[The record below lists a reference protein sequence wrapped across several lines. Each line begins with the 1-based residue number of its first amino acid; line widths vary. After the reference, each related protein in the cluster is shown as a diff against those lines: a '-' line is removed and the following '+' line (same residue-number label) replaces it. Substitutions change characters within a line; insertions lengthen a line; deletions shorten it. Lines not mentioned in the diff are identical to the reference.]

1 MVEET
6 QEYGRPRRPN
16 PETVSYLNGLPLDES
31 LAAQQVR
38 DYVAHFQKRETTN
51 AHEEPEYPP
60 LLTATHAALSSIQKE
75 LASLAC
81 EETPSLQVETLL
93 RISCRFSVMAKRA
106 VLCSMATYWPFLCT
120 HRFGSHV
127 AQTALRC
134 VVANCEFNLDEFD
147 DEGKEIAEDSYGSL
161 FSNEDDTSLACLML
175 QTLEELKP
183 YASELAVH
191 VCGTHVLR
199 SAICILS
206 GVEFVDAFAP
216 NRNDEQSEWDV
227 GGLAAARRGKLKDKK
242 KKKKKKQPSGADG
255 DSHSRQEVTT
265 VKAMSMIPDLQSD
278 KFDEDGKV
286 LMQDLINV
294 ICLCDGNNRSD
305 DGKVPPPGE
314 LQQRSCH
321 PSAGPL
327 LIQIIRVLSYL
338 DEQSRQSL
346 EKSKSNDIESAAD
359 RRLVILPREPQYDQG
374 SNAELIVHK
383 LLCWDLSISHNESD
397 TGESAN
403 TQPYAG
409 DVIYGLSGEP
419 RGSVLLETILRC
431 CPDSFHNELCQ
442 TGGFYVEETLREY
455 AFHSVSN
462 FVVQAV
468 LNTVRKKTQAAKL
481 IKCLCVM
488 IEDGSILNFKGGD
501 GDSPGNNKR
510 MGIIWRGLEMCVL
523 KSSSQDQE
531 QIIHAMMR
539 GYGSISSGCAD
550 NEVDDEVGGRKK
562 RSRAKGLS
570 AQECIPMLLGLKP
583 AGTSVEEDSGYGY
596 RLILDASGA
605 RALHHIFNFSERLRL
620 EWVKG
625 FMRVYGQEDLVKI
638 ANDGLGSRW

>member
-106 VLCSMATYWPFLCT
+106 VLYSMATYWPFLCT

-583 AGTSVEEDSGYGY
+583 AGTSVEEDSGCGY

>member
-1 MVEET
+1 MVEEA

-38 DYVAHFQKRETTN
+38 DYVAHFQKQETTN
-51 AHEEPEYPP
+51 ADEEPEYPP

-106 VLCSMATYWPFLCT
+106 VLYSMATYWPFLCT

-161 FSNEDDTSLACLML
+161 FSNEDDTSLTCLML

-359 RRLVILPREPQYDQG
+359 RRLVILPREPQYDPG
-374 SNAELIVHK
+374 SDAELIVHK
-383 LLCWDLSISHNESD
+383 LLCWDPSISHNESD

-468 LNTVRKKTQAAKL
+468 LNTVRKKSQAAKL
-481 IKCLCVM
+481 IRCLCVM